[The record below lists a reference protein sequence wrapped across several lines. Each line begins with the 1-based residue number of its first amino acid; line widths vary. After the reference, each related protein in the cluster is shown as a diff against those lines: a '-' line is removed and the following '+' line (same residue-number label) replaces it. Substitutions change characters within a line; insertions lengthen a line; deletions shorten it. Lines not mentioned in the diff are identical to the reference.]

1 MKDVKFKVWDK
12 ILHSWS
18 KNTHRFLHN
27 EGVLTLDS
35 GDRYDFVQWTGL
47 LDRHGDEIYE
57 GDIVR
62 FLASGVR
69 DSVTFGDCGFW
80 LSDIPM
86 SELCIGRNVT
96 DEIEIIGSVHENPE
110 LLK

>member
-1 MKDVKFKVWDK
+1 MPILHKGVYNTMKDVKFKVWDK

-47 LDRHGDEIYE
+47 LDRHGVEIYE
-57 GDIVR
+57 GDIVKWTSTHSGASQEMHTDKIVSFGLGKWHSR
-62 FLASGVR
+62 FDFPIAAKI
-69 DSVTFGDCGFW
+69 F
-80 LSDIPM
+80 
-86 SELCIGRNVT
+86 E
-96 DEIEIIGSVHENPE
+96 
-110 LLK
+110 